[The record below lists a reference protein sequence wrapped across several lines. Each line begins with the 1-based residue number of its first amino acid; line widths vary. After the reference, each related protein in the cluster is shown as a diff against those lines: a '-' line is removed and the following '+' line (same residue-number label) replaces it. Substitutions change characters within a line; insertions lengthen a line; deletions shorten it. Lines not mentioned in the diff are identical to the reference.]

1 MKLEIYTIGN
11 REKNFLR
18 KRQGVMKKSR
28 ADLVMLLN
36 NDIKVSNF
44 KQSIKLFNK
53 DPKLFAV
60 TFSPQ
65 SSETKKIK
73 YVQDAC
79 GGSSIYRRKIWNKL
93 GGIDF
98 IFEPYWFDD
107 TDYSKRA
114 HDAGYFILEDGRI
127 KVTQVSQM
135 GAELIK
141 KELNGKL
148 IYFRNQFLFYKK
160 HHIPMGKLRLL
171 IPFYWPFII
180 WANWRYKKFYGS

>member
-1 MKLEIYTIGN
+1 MTLEIYTIGN

-18 KRQGVMKKSR
+18 KRQAVMKRSR

-36 NDIKVSNF
+36 TDIKVTNF
-44 KQSIKLFNK
+44 KQSIKLFR

-60 TFSPQ
+60 TFSPG
-65 SSETKKIK
+65 SSGTKLIK

-93 GGIDF
+93 GGIDL

-114 HDAGYFILEDGRI
+114 HDAGYYILEDGRI
-127 KVTQVSQM
+127 KVTQVAPM
-135 GAELIK
+135 GAEQIK
-141 KELNGKL
+141 KELKGKL
-148 IYFRNQFLFYKK
+148 IYFRNQFIFYKK
-160 HHIPMGKLRLL
+160 HHLPLGKMRLL

-180 WANWRYKKFYGS
+180 WANIRFRRFYAS